1 MEKHEG
7 YTTFSSDTGC
17 IPRFVAGH
25 ACSVHHVRT
34 KPWNALILRRRVGP
48 IGSEYRVSGRG
59 ETGMNVEL
67 RRARALRAL
76 VLVAVLSILLM
87 SSMLTGSVGGDAGA
101 AEDSGTDAA
110 RIGDTDYGTLQEAVS
125 AAADGATVV
134 LLRDVSEDITVS
146 GSVTLDLNG
155 HRLTNVAGDT
165 ITVPIGASLTVTD
178 SIQGAGGRVGAVD
191 NITNGTACIFNNGTV
206 VLERGTFTRSEETG
220 NADGSNGNSYYNI
233 VNHGTMAIGD
243 GASVVQDGTYSS
255 LVENGYYSYSGSDA
269 RNSHVEG
276 TNAANPTLTI
286 TGGTFT
292 GGLNTIK
299 NDDGAVVTID
309 GGSFTTSAQYALFNV
324 NIATVNGGAFTSPG
338 YPLYNR
344 QIGEQ
349 DEGLLTINGG
359 TFSHGARYAD
369 VYDGSKTADGKVT
382 ISEGVHATVY
392 SVGKAIVDADTRLN
406 TSIYGDLE
414 GVLAFCTDGSAVYTL
429 TLFRDVSGVF
439 STEAVV
445 TIVGN
450 GHSLA
455 LTGDSTAG
463 GIAISGDLALDGKG
477 CSLTTSAERG
487 IYISDASAS
496 STISVK
502 DLVLVNGRTE
512 KNSDGVTT
520 SYGIIDW
527 MAGAGGG
534 AQAVGNGYSLSLNKV
549 LVRNY
554 DSKGVYIGAAVSL
567 DIEGCAFE
575 NTAKTWYIPSKYRT
589 EGTVDSTD
597 DIRNGGWD
605 VTGGDFALQ
614 VRNFAVGAEI
624 TVKDCTFSGENG
636 RLSSIMVAQY
646 TTQVAK
652 LSVSGCTFDRSNS
665 TSLGDISIG
674 KALNKDGTNAGNIA
688 NQAIA
693 EAELTAGKGGMTVVY
708 RGDDRIDDPET
719 SDAKAFLAGM
729 EANALAGFDAT
740 PLRLYLAEG
749 ASVSAVGV
757 KDGAASTV
765 AISVTGSAEAEG
777 AIRSGES
784 LKGELSLESIVVK
797 EGASIDSTVSSGT
810 SGAIAFSAVGGSGG
824 MTISYGSDGFSWS
837 GSFTGMD
844 SLSVTGTVVLS
855 MASVSADIEL
865 AAAGS
870 SVIFQNDAVFEG
882 TITYGT
888 SSATF
893 AGVTMGDDTS
903 VSAGS
908 VGLSGTF
915 RSASDGSVSI
925 SGEGTVSGTVQGA
938 SLALASGASVSVP
951 EGRSLVVRDA
961 VVTVP
966 EDATLTVDGTLVTV
980 DDSHVDNAGT
990 INVEGTFRATA
1001 VNTGKV
1007 TASVHADIS
1016 RSTITGSGTVEQI
1029 RPTVSIGQSAYTATV
1044 GSNVEIPVALTDGA
1058 GLLLIV
1064 TDSDGMVVDAGWIS
1078 YSGGSISAAPTAAGT
1093 YTVTATPYIGE
1104 NIGQAASFTLTSVDP
1119 APEPEPDDGDDDN
1132 TALYIGIAVL
1142 VIVVIAIAVAMHQRH
1157 R

>member
-1 MEKHEG
+1 
-7 YTTFSSDTGC
+7 
-17 IPRFVAGH
+17 
-25 ACSVHHVRT
+25 
-34 KPWNALILRRRVGP
+34 
-48 IGSEYRVSGRG
+48 
-59 ETGMNVEL
+59 MNVEL

-87 SSMLTGSVGGDAGA
+87 SSMLTGSVGGDAGV

-178 SIQGAGGRVGAVD
+178 SIQGAGGRVGVVD

-206 VLERGTFTRSEETG
+206 VLERGTFIRSAEAG
-220 NADGSNGNSYYNI
+220 DADGANGNSYYNI

-255 LVENGYYSYSGSDA
+255 LVENGYYSYSGGDA

-324 NIATVNGGAFTSPG
+324 NIATVNGGTFTSPG

-344 QIGEQ
+344 CIDGVQ
-349 DEGLLTINGG
+349 DQGQLVITAG
-359 TFSHGARYAD
+359 TFSHGTGYAD
-369 VYDGSKTADGKVT
+369 VYDASTAADGKVT
-382 ISEGVHATVY
+382 ISTGVHATVY
-392 SVGKAIVDADTRLN
+392 SVGLATVDSDTKLN

-414 GVLAFCTDGSAVYTL
+414 GVLAFCTDGSATYTL
-429 TLFRDVSGVF
+429 ILYRDVSGAF
-439 STEAVV
+439 SIGPVIA
-445 TIVGN
+445 IIGN

-455 LTGDSTAG
+455 LTGDSSAG
-463 GIAISGDLALDGKG
+463 GVVISGDLSLDGKG
-477 CSLTTSAERG
+477 YALTTSAERG
-487 IYISDASAS
+487 IYISDSSAS

-512 KNSDGVTT
+512 KNPDGVTT

-527 MAGAGGG
+527 MAGAGGRT
-534 AQAVGNGYSLSLNKV
+534 QAVGDGYALSLDNV
-549 LVRNY
+549 IVRSY

-567 DIEGCAFE
+567 DIEGCGFE
-575 NTAKTWYIPSKYRT
+575 NAAKTWYIPSKYRT
-589 EGTVDSTD
+589 GGTVDSTD

-636 RLSSIMVAQY
+636 RLSSIMITQY
-646 TTQVAK
+646 TAQVAK
-652 LSVSGCTFDRSNS
+652 LTVSGCTFDRTNS

-674 KALNKDGTNAGNIA
+674 KALDKNGTNAGNIA
-688 NQAIA
+688 NQAITKA
-693 EAELTAGKGGMTVVY
+693 EMTAGKGGMTVVY
-708 RGDDRIDDPET
+708 RGDERIDDPET
-719 SDAKAFLAGM
+719 SDSKAFLAGM

-740 PLRLYLAEG
+740 PLRLYLAG
-749 ASVSAVGV
+749 SASVSAEGEM
-757 KDGAASTV
+757 DGTASTV
-765 AISVTGSAEAEG
+765 AISVTGGAEAEG

-784 LKGELSLESIVVK
+784 LKGELSLESIIVK

-824 MTISYGSDGFSWS
+824 MTILYGSDGFSWS

-844 SLSVTGTVVLS
+844 SLIVTGSVVLA
-855 MASVSADIEL
+855 MGSVSADIEL

-925 SGEGTVSGTVQGA
+925 SGEGTVSGTVQGV

-951 EGRSLVVRDA
+951 KGRSLVVRDA

-966 EDATLTVDGTLVTV
+966 EDATLTVDGTLVTI

-1001 VNTGKV
+1001 ENTGKV

-1016 RSTITGSGTVEQI
+1016 RSTITGSGIVDQT
-1029 RPTVSIGQSAYTATV
+1029 RPTASIGQSVYTVTA
-1044 GSNVEIPVALTDGA
+1044 GSKVEVPVALTDGA
-1058 GLLLIV
+1058 SLLLIV
-1064 TDSDGMVVDAGWIS
+1064 TDSDGRVVEAGWIS
-1078 YSGGSISAAPTAAGT
+1078 YSDGSISAAPTAAGT

-1104 NIGQAASFTLTSVDP
+1104 NVGQAASFTLSSVDP
-1119 APEPEPDDGDDDN
+1119 APEPEPDDDDDDN

-1142 VIVVIAIAVAMHQRH
+1142 IVVVIAIAAVMHQRH